1 MCTIHIPCQCFRIHA
16 STARLTPSLFRL
28 QPVEERAFFEQMWSQ
43 NFTRSKVKYEMP
55 MEVLTASTTI
65 SLSSFSDE
73 ETVPGGRRPSN
84 CDLEAFDALDG
95 DGSGAAEVPTSA
107 PRNSAVEVYFDP
119 HCRKGYNRYDLKT
132 VGPHQHHHTMVNKK
146 VKGAGQ
152 ENDLT
157 VLVRGDNVFG
167 TTASKNFRRVDQ
179 EGRACSGFDT
189 ISISI
194 ASYRVVEVRAMIKCA
209 LAHHK

>member
-1 MCTIHIPCQCFRIHA
+1 
-16 STARLTPSLFRL
+16 
-28 QPVEERAFFEQMWSQ
+28 MWSQ

-73 ETVPGGRRPSN
+73 DSVPGGRNPSH
-84 CDLEAFDALDG
+84 CDLFDALDG
-95 DGSGAAEVPTSA
+95 DGSGAAEVPASA
-107 PRNSAVEVYFDP
+107 PRNSAVEIYFNP
-119 HCRKGYNRYDLKT
+119 NCRKGYNRYDLKT
-132 VGPHQHHHTMVNKK
+132 IGPHQHHHTMVNKK

-152 ENDLT
+152 ESDLT

-167 TTASKNFRRVDQ
+167 TTASKNFRRVNQ
-179 EGRACSGFDT
+179 EGRACSGVDT

-194 ASYRVVEVRAMIKCA
+194 ANYRVVEVRAMIKCD